1 MKFYIP
7 PLLEPPPLE
16 TPVDRVEDPLLVEL
30 LVVEGLLLLVE
41 RDTFLL
47 DLVVFLVVVVGLVL
61 LVVEG
66 LIVLVLEGLVLLV
79 VEGLV
84 VLVLYGLEF
93 TELLVVLV
101 DLGEVDLSKR
111 SFLAVNELV
120 LRALSVCL
128 AIDLPL
134 RASL

>member
-66 LIVLVLEGLVLLV
+66 LVVLVLEGLVLLV
-79 VEGLV
+79 VEG
-84 VLVLYGLEF
+84 LVLYGLEF